1 LVARLTEIG
10 PFLASAAATPADD
23 VLKAVSGTLAEVE
36 QPLRTMEVPQASRTA
51 HNVLLSAVTTASR
64 AVAPDFKGD
73 RVLQVQRALALLDAA
88 KTEIR

>member
-36 QPLRTMEVPQASRTA
+36 QPLRTMEGPQASRTA